1 MIVESRSN
9 YGYFVVITRLHV
21 AERYLIFRFRKS
33 STFQVPDDERR
44 VESVRQVVSVD
55 RKGIAEVEQFSILR
69 LIRVLSFLLLSINDG
84 DLTRKNRDAKIEC
97 LRTTKNNENGISR
110 NAEKK
115 KTRRWEGRRFRG
127 CD

>member
-69 LIRVLSFLLLSINDG
+69 LIRVLSFLLLSINDD

-115 KTRRWEGRRFRG
+115 KTRRWEGWRFRG